1 MQFSLFA
8 LLAAGFAAAAP
19 QAASP
24 TPVRSSTATPTGPG
38 SLPPTATCTPGP
50 VVDYVVVADDT
61 LTVISQ
67 KLHSGIC
74 NIAKANN
81 LANPNFINMGQGLK
95 VPTFPCELDNT
106 SCLAKPSQNLQCVK
120 DGKQGWYIIAKGDTF
135 FIVAQSFNLDVNA
148 LLKANQGVDPLL
160 LQPGQNITIPIC

>member
-1 MQFSLFA
+1 MQFSLVA
-8 LLAAGFAAAAP
+8 LIAAGLAAAAP
-19 QAASP
+19 QA
-24 TPVRSSTATPTGPG
+24 TPTTPTNPATT
-38 SLPPTATCTPGP
+38 STPPTTTCTPGA

-81 LANPNFINMGQGLK
+81 LANPNFLSLGQQLK
-95 VPTFPCELDNT
+95 VPTFPCQLDNT
-106 SCLAKPSQNLQCVK
+106 SCLAKPSQNLACVK
-120 DGKQGWYIIAKGDTF
+120 GGKQGWYTIAKGDTF
-135 FIVAQSFNLDVNA
+135 FLVAQSFQLDVNA

-160 LQPGQNITIPIC
+160 LQVGQNITIPIC